1 MNEYII
7 DISDERFKDVP
18 ISLNGEVLLEK
29 TFDNDG
35 KVSGYI
41 TTSVD
46 RILSLKIKTD
56 IELEQ
61 MGWLRYKHI
70 LDSF

>member
-7 DISDERFKDVP
+7 DIADEKFKNIP

-41 TTSVD
+41 TITVD
-46 RILSLKIKTD
+46 RIMSLKTKTD
-56 IELEQ
+56 TELEQ
-61 MGWLRYKHI
+61 MGWMRYKHI